1 MPPWKLPLRHPYGQ
15 TPRSGCGRAACM
27 PRYTLGTCRTHA
39 GHAAPQPC
47 EKCRKSAYMYSQG
60 AAASMR
66 NAVKP
71 RRISLCGRPPLRE
84 SVLAPEK
91 PSHSP
96 DTPIHP
102 AHGHDI
108 APQGHEDRRRRKRV
122 KACSV
127 THLCGGGAGM
137 RAGGHASR
145 TRTLPIASAARCCDV
160 MRGPRTARYRA
171 VQGDTGQISVRPLNR
186 MRSVQR
192 VRPMRFRARL
202 LPRTLWRPGGP
213 YARLVPASAST
224 GFRDRQAGLFQP
236 HMYALSGSR
245 AFHRFLRASQAP
257 VRLPTYSKVVP

>member
-1 MPPWKLPLRHPYGQ
+1 MRKMSQECLYVLPG
-15 TPRSGCGRAACM
+15 GCRVNAKRCEAAQNIALRAAATARKRARARKAFTLARHANTPG
-27 PRYTLGTCRTHA
+27 PRARYC
-39 GHAAPQPC
+39 
-47 EKCRKSAYMYSQG
+47 
-60 AAASMR
+60 
-66 NAVKP
+66 
-71 RRISLCGRPPLRE
+71 
-84 SVLAPEK
+84 
-91 PSHSP
+91 
-96 DTPIHP
+96 
-102 AHGHDI
+102 
-108 APQGHEDRRRRKRV
+108 PQGHEDRRRRKRV